1 MISVILKLFQWILRP
16 KNRMYYTT
24 HPSVL
29 IYPTF
34 HAPPT
39 DFWKLW
45 LSIMGKRFMQ
55 KLIKNKGGL

>member
-1 MISVILKLFQWILRP
+1 
-16 KNRMYYTT
+16 MYYTT